1 MITLFEPIECLCEPQ
16 LVYNNNYSVTGT
28 VHGVQSYST
37 RKGILSDEEKAIIK
51 FSQIQGAKRN
61 YYTVQ

>member
-1 MITLFEPIECLCEPQ
+1 MITLFEPIECLCELQ

-28 VHGVQSYST
+28 VHGVKSYST
-37 RKGILSDEEKAIIK
+37 RKGILSGKEKAIK
-51 FSQIQGAKRN
+51 FSQIQGAKSN